1 MTKWIMAMALLFTVL
16 MVQGCKKNME
26 YEPRD
31 FFEGRQ
37 LEVAQLIY
45 DGDEV
50 KLNEKLPSISKEE
63 LNRPVKADMT
73 LLFWSVL
80 NAIYDKN
87 TPERLKIITDLV
99 KAGADP
105 LQPRPE
111 GGSSPA
117 EFVMKADKGIWVKAM
132 LDGGLPPNSKDKVF
146 NEPIVFQTIKAK
158 NPETLK
164 VMLDYGADI
173 NTRDSLG
180 NTLLISS
187 LDSHSFDHTILL
199 LERGA
204 DSKIKGKFGWT
215 MGNQLQRFI
224 DRGVGDAEDK
234 EKIDKIKEL
243 LIKKGG
249 DWPPLPVEN

>member
-1 MTKWIMAMALLFTVL
+1 MSKLIMAMALLFTVL
-16 MVQGCKKNME
+16 MMQGCKKNME
-26 YEPRD
+26 YEPQD

-37 LEVAQLIY
+37 LDIAQLIY

-50 KLNEKLPSISKEE
+50 KLKEKLPSVSKEE
-63 LNRPVKADMT
+63 LNRQVKADMT

-80 NAIYDKN
+80 NSIYDKN

-132 LDGGLPPNSKDKVF
+132 LDGGLPPNAKDKVF
-146 NEPIVFQTIKAK
+146 YEPIIFQTIKAK

-224 DRGVGDAEDK
+224 ARGVGDAEDK

>member
-1 MTKWIMAMALLFTVL
+1 MSKLIMAMALLFTVL
-16 MVQGCKKNME
+16 MMQGCKKNME
-26 YEPRD
+26 YEPQD

-50 KLNEKLPSISKEE
+50 KLKEKLPSISKQE

-99 KAGADP
+99 QDGADP

-117 EFVMKADKGIWVKAM
+117 EFVMKADKGIWIKAM
-132 LDGGLPPNSKDKVF
+132 LDGGLPPNAKDKVF

-158 NPETLK
+158 NTETLK
-164 VMLDYGADI
+164 MMLDYGADI

-180 NTLLISS
+180 NTLLINS

-199 LERGA
+199 L
-204 DSKIKGKFGWT
+204 
-215 MGNQLQRFI
+215 
-224 DRGVGDAEDK
+224 
-234 EKIDKIKEL
+234 
-243 LIKKGG
+243 
-249 DWPPLPVEN
+249 